1 MKVRIKSTGEIKK
14 ESKEQLKAKLTN
26 EIAKRFSERIK
37 RLEERNKVL
46 ASQLSFAQKTNFE
59 LSDKV
64 SQLECKLRE
73 YEEWNE
79 RLQDFA
85 YMSEEDRIEF
95 LRNENQKYMTGLKM
109 DRMLSFYNSVFDKMF
124 R

>member
-1 MKVRIKSTGEIKK
+1 M
-14 ESKEQLKAKLTN
+14 ESKKQLKAQLTN

-46 ASQLSFAQKTNFE
+46 ASQLSFVQKTNFE

-85 YMSEEDRIEF
+85 NMSEEDRFEF
-95 LRNENQKYMTGLKM
+95 LRNENQKYMTDLKM
-109 DRMLSFYNSVFDKMF
+109 DRMLSFYNSVFNIML

>member
-1 MKVRIKSTGEIKK
+1 M
-14 ESKEQLKAKLTN
+14 ESKKQLKAQLTN

-46 ASQLSFAQKTNFE
+46 ESQLSFAQKINFE
-59 LSDKV
+59 LSEKV

-73 YEEWNE
+73 SEEWNE
-79 RLQDFA
+79 RLQDFVN
-85 YMSEEDRIEF
+85 MSEEDRIEF
-95 LRNENQKYMTGLKM
+95 LRNENQKYKTELQMEQ
-109 DRMLSFYNSVFDKMF
+109 MLSFYNSVFDKML

>member
-1 MKVRIKSTGEIKK
+1 M
-14 ESKEQLKAKLTN
+14 ESKKQLKAKLTN

-37 RLEERNKVL
+37 QLEERNKVL

-64 SQLECKLRE
+64 TQLECKLRE
-73 YEEWNE
+73 CEEWNE

-85 YMSEEDRIEF
+85 NMSEEDRIEF
-95 LRNENQKYMTGLKM
+95 LRNENQKYMTDLKM
-109 DRMLSFYNSVFDKMF
+109 DRMLSFYNSVFYKML